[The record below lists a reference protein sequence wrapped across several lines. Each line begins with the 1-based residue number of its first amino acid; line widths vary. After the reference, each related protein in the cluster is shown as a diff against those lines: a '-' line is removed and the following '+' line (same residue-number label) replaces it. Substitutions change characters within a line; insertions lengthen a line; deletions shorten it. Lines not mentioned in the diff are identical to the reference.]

1 MCSSV
6 PQKMLNTLLACKGPS
21 AFLLSCR
28 IVTRSES
35 QKLCCLLP
43 KKFCKQGFPRP
54 RAAWLHPSGRIYS
67 LVCLFL
73 GACVGAGGSYLTQEF
88 GNMVLLTSQTWF
100 AVGLFLYLAQAL
112 PQDCYSFFFL
122 FCFLK
127 GCAPFQVYV
136 QCVSSE
142 DKGYNSV
149 QKRPLQ

>member
-1 MCSSV
+1 MTVLFLISEEMCSSV

-112 PQDCYSFFFL
+112 PQDCYSFFLIL
-122 FCFLK
+122 FSEGLCSISSVCSMCFI
-127 GCAPFQVYV
+127 
-136 QCVSSE
+136 
-142 DKGYNSV
+142 
-149 QKRPLQ
+149 